1 MIIHYIYICPPI
13 PLQPSGG
20 SWMHQDAPGCVGWRL
35 RNRLTHAEDNL
46 SSHCSLLKVVIIVI
60 IVIIIV
66 IIVIII
72 LSLRKS
78 FQENSNLVESSCCTW
93 NLFLMFNGSRYLG
106 DGREVVAFGSFC
118 KIKYCGRCGRSL
130 SQLKR
135 QRFWRYY
142 PGRITLYPFVRLGGC

>member
-1 MIIHYIYICPPI
+1 
-13 PLQPSGG
+13 
-20 SWMHQDAPGCVGWRL
+20 MHQDALGCVGWRL

-46 SSHCSLLKVVIIVI
+46 SSHCRLLRVIIIVI
-60 IVIIIV
+60 IVIAIV

-93 NLFLMFNGSRYLG
+93 NLFLMFHGSRYLG

-118 KIKYCGRCGRSL
+118 KIK
-130 SQLKR
+130 
-135 QRFWRYY
+135 
-142 PGRITLYPFVRLGGC
+142 